1 MQTSVVGF
9 PDSGEAIAASMG
21 EGGPPALSIKGL
33 RKVYRGGFTAVSD
46 LDLQLDDGAFFG
58 LLGPNGAGKTT
69 LIGSVCNIVAPT
81 AGELSVFGHDYR
93 TREARRLI
101 GLAEQEINVD
111 RFLSVRQLL
120 IYHAGYHGIGRR
132 EAVRR
137 ADELLELFGLDAKA
151 HGRAYELSGG
161 MQRRLVIARAMT
173 HRPRLLI
180 LDEPTAGVDVELR
193 SEIWRLLKGLNAAG
207 TTILLT
213 THYLQ
218 EAETLC
224 DEIALIAAG
233 RIVDRGSAASLR
245 DRYEARDIS
254 EVYARVIAEAAP

>member
-1 MQTSVVGF
+1 MA
-9 PDSGEAIAASMG
+9 DSTPA
-21 EGGPPALSIKGL
+21 ALSIKGL
-33 RKVYRGGFTAVSD
+33 RKVYAGGVTAVSD

-69 LIGSVCNIVAPT
+69 LIGSVCNIVKPT
-81 AGELSVFGHDYR
+81 SGALTVFGHDYR

-120 IYHAGYHGIGRR
+120 IYHAGYHGIGRKP
-132 EAVRR
+132 AVRR
-137 ADELLELFGLDAKA
+137 ADELLELFRLDEKA
-151 HGRAYELSGG
+151 HRRAYELSGG
-161 MQRRLVIARAMT
+161 MQRRLVIARALM

-193 SEIWRLLKGLNAAG
+193 SEIWTLLKGLNAAG

-224 DEIALIAAG
+224 DEIAIIAAG
-233 RIVDRGSAASLR
+233 RVVDRGSAASLR

-254 EVYARVIAEAAP
+254 EVYARAIATKAAP

>member
-1 MQTSVVGF
+1 M
-9 PDSGEAIAASMG
+9 
-21 EGGPPALSIKGL
+21 
-33 RKVYRGGFTAVSD
+33 
-46 LDLQLDDGAFFG
+46 
-58 LLGPNGAGKTT
+58 
-69 LIGSVCNIVAPT
+69 
-81 AGELSVFGHDYR
+81 
-93 TREARRLI
+93 
-101 GLAEQEINVD
+101 
-111 RFLSVRQLL
+111 
-120 IYHAGYHGIGRR
+120 
-132 EAVRR
+132 RR
-137 ADELLELFGLDAKA
+137 ADELLEVFGLETKA
-151 HGRAYELSGG
+151 HGPPYELSGG
-161 MQRRLVIARAMT
+161 MQRRLIIARALT

-254 EVYARVIAEAAP
+254 EVYARVIAAGAAP